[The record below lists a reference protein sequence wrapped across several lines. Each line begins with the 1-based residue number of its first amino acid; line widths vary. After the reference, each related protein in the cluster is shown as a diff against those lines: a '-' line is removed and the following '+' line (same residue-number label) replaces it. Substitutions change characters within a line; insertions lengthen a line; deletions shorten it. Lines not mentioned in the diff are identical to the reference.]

1 MSFVN
6 GYCHAITQINRWF
19 AILAS
24 LLVFVMVAAI
34 SYEVVARYF
43 FDAPTVWALELST
56 LLLGPY
62 FMLAGPYILH
72 TAGHVNVDILY
83 GKLSP
88 RVAAMVDAGI
98 YPIIG
103 LISCVL
109 IYQSIPVAMNS
120 IESGETSFS
129 SWNPAIWPVKT
140 LIPIAFSLLLLQAI
154 AEMLV
159 AIQRVG
165 HRAEHQGEGRA

>member
-1 MSFVN
+1 MSIVQ
-6 GYCHAITQINRWF
+6 GYCKAVTGLNRWL
-19 AILAS
+19 AVLAS
-24 LLVFVMVAAI
+24 LLVFIMVAVI

-62 FMLAGPYILH
+62 FMLAGPYLLH
-72 TAGHVNVDILY
+72 TAGHVNVDIVY
-83 GKLSP
+83 GKLSA
-88 RVAAMVDAGI
+88 RAAAIVDTGI

-103 LISCVL
+103 LIACVL

-129 SWNPAIWPVKT
+129 SWNPVIWPAKT
-140 LIPIAFSLLLLQAI
+140 LIPVAFALLLLQAI
-154 AEMLV
+154 AETFQ
-159 AIQRVG
+159 AILRIRTRG
-165 HRAEHQGEGRA
+165 ERAS